1 MLSKRLSKSI
11 AITAVFTVLL
21 TAASNFS
28 AAAQNG
34 VVSGAPNP
42 STSTA
47 STIDGV
53 PDLLNGSQG
62 KVKVP
67 TGAVSGSAVPVSAS
81 AGPVSIAS
89 VGCTTCGANLNAIS
103 LMATDS
109 KKKSESVLTDSLWG
123 NLILELAYQRD
134 KELKTLSKRMN
145 LVSLGTLG
153 AIGAISAGTLAQG
166 IDALIVLNPHD
177 GHLDS
182 YAPGIVGVTM
192 SSITIMT
199 FLTRFVFNH
208 KFQKQVRERQIAIKT
223 HVEAVLNHM
232 EQCDA
237 KCADAKRELT
247 ELVGPRACREWIQL
261 YQSSHK
267 LAMSSPREV
276 SFMLNTGQVK

>member
-11 AITAVFTVLL
+11 AITAVFAVLL
-21 TAASNFS
+21 TAASDFS

-47 STIDGV
+47 STIDAV
-53 PDLLNGSQG
+53 PDLLNGSQR
-62 KVKVP
+62 K
-67 TGAVSGSAVPVSAS
+67 SDAS
-81 AGPVSIAS
+81 ATASAAPISIAS
-89 VGCTTCGANLNAIS
+89 AGCTTCGANLNAIS

-109 KKKSESVLTDSLWG
+109 RKKSESVLTDSLWG

>member
-11 AITAVFTVLL
+11 AITAVFAVLL
-21 TAASNFS
+21 TAASDFS

-47 STIDGV
+47 STIDAV
-53 PDLLNGSQG
+53 PDLLNGSQR
-62 KVKVP
+62 K
-67 TGAVSGSAVPVSAS
+67 SDAS
-81 AGPVSIAS
+81 ATASAAPISIAS
-89 VGCTTCGANLNAIS
+89 AGCTTCGANLNAIS

-109 KKKSESVLTDSLWG
+109 RKKSESVLTDSLWG

-223 HVEAVLNHM
+223 HVEAVLNHSGG
-232 EQCDA
+232 
-237 KCADAKRELT
+237 R
-247 ELVGPRACREWIQL
+247 
-261 YQSSHK
+261 
-267 LAMSSPREV
+267 
-276 SFMLNTGQVK
+276 

>member
-1 MLSKRLSKSI
+1 MRFELEVLEHGALLLSQRLAKSVSVVAVI
-11 AITAVFTVLL
+11 AILITAF
-21 TAASNFS
+21 SNLS
-28 AAAQNG
+28 AAAESG
-34 VVSGAPNP
+34 VVSGAPN
-42 STSTA
+42 
-47 STIDGV
+47 I
-53 PDLLNGSQG
+53 
-62 KVKVP
+62 
-67 TGAVSGSAVPVSAS
+67 SGSSAS
-81 AGPVSIAS
+81 AVEMSSERPPVAIAS
-89 VGCTTCGANLNAIS
+89 AGCTSCGANLNAIS
-103 LMATDS
+103 LIATAS
-109 KKKSESVLTDSLWG
+109 KKKNESVLTDSLWG

-208 KFQKQVRERQIAIKT
+208 KFQKQVRERQIAIKA
-223 HVEAVLNHM
+223 HVESVLNHM

-237 KCADAKRELT
+237 KCADAQRELT
-247 ELVGPRACREWIQL
+247 ELVGPRACREWVQL